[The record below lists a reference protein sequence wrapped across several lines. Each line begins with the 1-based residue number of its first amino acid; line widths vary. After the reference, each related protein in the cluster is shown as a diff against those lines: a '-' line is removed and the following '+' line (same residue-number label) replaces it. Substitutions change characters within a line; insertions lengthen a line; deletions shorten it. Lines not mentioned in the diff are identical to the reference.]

1 VIILTAHDVA
11 IMAIMITSVSLS
23 IYIFQHLLLV
33 VFEQV
38 TNLISVFICWGVV
51 PLTSQTKR
59 ARLLAVVRWCLL
71 KKVYL

>member
-1 VIILTAHDVA
+1 MIILTVHDVA

-38 TNLISVFICWGVV
+38 TNLISVFIRWGYV
-51 PLTSQTKR
+51 PLHHKPKGLGYWQ
-59 ARLLAVVRWCLL
+59 LLGG
-71 KKVYL
+71 VY